1 MLDAAVVPEGDRMRL
16 PAEPDLEF
24 LSRAVLAQIVQDC
37 TALLWCKPIDMGGEV
52 AIDEQ
57 RLALRHRMRAHDRV
71 RRLREDLAL
80 APAPTTNFARAKE
93 VSAGVGWVKP
103 SE

>member
-1 MLDAAVVPEGDRMRL
+1 MGIVPDCEMLDTAVIPEGDRMGL

-24 LSRAVLAQIVQDC
+24 LARAVLAQIVQDR

-57 RLALRHRMRAHDRV
+57 RLRFVTGCVRTTGCDAFGKTLPLSSRPTSTLV
-71 RRLREDLAL
+71 RR
-80 APAPTTNFARAKE
+80 
-93 VSAGVGWVKP
+93 
-103 SE
+103 